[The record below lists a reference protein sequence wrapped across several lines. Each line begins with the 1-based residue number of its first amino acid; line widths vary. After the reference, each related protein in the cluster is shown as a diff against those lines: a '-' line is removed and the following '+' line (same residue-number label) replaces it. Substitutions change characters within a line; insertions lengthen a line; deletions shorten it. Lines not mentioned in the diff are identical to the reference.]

1 MSEAITFRDFL
12 KITDPDQ
19 GIRIMYTPSTANG
32 RNLDCIY
39 NCCADLLTEDW
50 IDDYFVKTF
59 RIDEDYDPEYDG
71 PSPEIQV
78 YLYDKKIDYAMELFE
93 KGPDEETRL
102 KAFIQKLKK
111 QRDELRKSGDQESFI
126 YGRVSQLNLIIYEL
140 QRELWKL

>member
-39 NCCADLLTEDW
+39 DCCADLLTEDW
-50 IDDYFVKTF
+50 IDDYFVKIF

-78 YLYDKKIDYAMELFE
+78 YLYDKKID
-93 KGPDEETRL
+93 
-102 KAFIQKLKK
+102 
-111 QRDELRKSGDQESFI
+111 
-126 YGRVSQLNLIIYEL
+126 
-140 QRELWKL
+140 